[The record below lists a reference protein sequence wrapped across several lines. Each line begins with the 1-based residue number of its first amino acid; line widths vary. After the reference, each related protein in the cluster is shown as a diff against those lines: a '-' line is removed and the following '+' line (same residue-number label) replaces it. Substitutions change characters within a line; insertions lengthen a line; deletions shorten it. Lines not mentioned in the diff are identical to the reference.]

1 MGRGAGARR
10 RAQAAA
16 YPRGSAL
23 VGLGWWASS
32 SPSAICGAPIDRA
45 HSFPAITAS
54 QHTTPLKE
62 RARTGPCRAAR
73 AWEGGG
79 SGGSTKRPCC
89 APLLAEI
96 CHGLNQL
103 FSGIFCQKYASCAV
117 AVSPI
122 WQSRRSSAACNR
134 RAIASGRCR
143 ALWMTNHMQWGEFR
157 RPGNSSA

>member
-1 MGRGAGARR
+1 MRAGAPKQQHTLAGQRSLVLDGGRHRR
-10 RAQAAA
+10 HPPFVAR
-16 YPRGSAL
+16 RS
-23 VGLGWWASS
+23 
-32 SPSAICGAPIDRA
+32 
-45 HSFPAITAS
+45 TARIRSLRS
-54 QHTTPLKE
+54 QHHNTQRRSKNARE
-62 RARTGPCRAAR
+62 RGHAEPPVG
-73 AWEGGG
+73 GGG

-122 WQSRRSSAACNR
+122 WQSRRSWAACNR